1 VGPTFAVLGLGE
13 AGGRLAADLSA
24 AGARVRGYD
33 PDDAR
38 GEGIA
43 DRAPDPVSAVT
54 ERDVVLSLTAAAVAL
69 EAARS
74 ALPGLR
80 PGAIY
85 ADLNTGPPELKRLL
99 AEAVATAGG
108 RFVDVALLGPV
119 PARGLRTPALAAGPA
134 ARDFADMLGRLG
146 MPVEVVSEHPGDA
159 AALKLLRS
167 VFMKGLAAAAI
178 ESLDAA
184 EAAGHR
190 AWLEGEIAEVIG
202 RPLLERLLTGSR
214 THAARR
220 ADEMDAAREL
230 LLGLGVKPRIA
241 SASAAL
247 LAELAGAP
255 PDSGRSLSSGAHEA
269 ER

>member
-1 VGPTFAVLGLGE
+1 MTARGQSSTTEGPTFAVLGLGE

-33 PDDAR
+33 PDDSR

-43 DRAPDPVSAVT
+43 DRAPDPVSAVA
-54 ERDVVLSLTAAAVAL
+54 ERDVVLSLTGAAVAL

-134 ARDFADMLGRLG
+134 ARDFAEMLGRLG

-184 EAAGHR
+184 EAAGYR

-230 LLGLGVKPRIA
+230 LLGLGVEPRIA

-247 LAELAGAP
+247 LAELAGRA
-255 PDSGRSLSSGAHEA
+255 SR
-269 ER
+269 